1 MTIEVAEINENQSN
15 IILSINRENGILAY
29 TPYNRSTKTYG
40 ETVEFSNTSLN
51 VERKV
56 YSRTNL
62 DVDHKAGTY
71 KYTPDQNR
79 TGNIYNGKFRYD
91 GSNIA
96 YTYGKGFA
104 GIPKFVNVT
113 AKFMSDGKEIKPAV
127 TQKGIQSQSYIFL
140 ENYPIE
146 GYSQTTV
153 SGVKSGKVGKSD
165 ITVIYN
171 YVEDYDAA
179 KHDIVIDPAS
189 SGDTKIIGT
198 GFPGDTIVFT
208 DSSGEKIGE
217 GVVDSNGDYDITLDR
232 PLIGDEIITGQP
244 ITNGIKGNKENVVVY
259 NREKHKVTIEQP
271 VENDIIVKGKGIA
284 GDLLILKDGNGIN
297 IGETT
302 VNDDGSYTIN
312 VSRPL
317 IGNEEI
323 KVIPYTNDIEG
334 METKSTVLDKDAHK
348 PTVNKPGSGETN
360 VTGKGTP
367 GDEIIITDGN
377 GKEIGKGTVDSEGNF
392 DVKTDRPLE
401 PNEVITITPQ
411 TDGKAGTSTKETVF
425 DKDAHKPTVDKP
437 TTGDSNLTGK
447 GTPGDEIIITD
458 GKGKEI
464 GKGTVDSEGNFDVK
478 TDRPL
483 EPNEVITIT
492 PQTDGKA
499 GTPTEETVLDKD
511 AHKPTVNKPGSG
523 ETNVTGKGTPGDE
536 IIITDG
542 NGKEIGKGT
551 VDSEGNFDVK
561 TDRPLEPNEVITI
574 TPQTDGKAG
583 TPTEETV
590 LDKDAHKPTVDK
602 PTTGDSN
609 LTGKGTPGDEIII
622 TDGKGKEIGKGTVDS
637 EGNFDV
643 KTDRPLEPNE
653 VITITPQTD
662 GKAGTPTSLK
672 VFDKY
677 SHKPDLNPMKDG
689 DELVSGTGVAGDVVI
704 IIDSKGNEIGKGR
717 VNILGKFSIKLNRKL
732 SGGEE
737 ISAIP
742 YTDGMRGTM
751 ITKSVMH
758 QSDSKNVLPP
768 AGISNNYSFLLL
780 GVLQIVFG
788 IKIYLKRMGE
798 KEL

>member
-367 GDEIIITDGN
+367 GDEIIITDG
-377 GKEIGKGTVDSEGNF
+377 K
-392 DVKTDRPLE
+392 R
-401 PNEVITITPQ
+401 
-411 TDGKAGTSTKETVF
+411 
-425 DKDAHKPTVDKP
+425 
-437 TTGDSNLTGK
+437 
-447 GTPGDEIIITD
+447 
-458 GKGKEI
+458 
-464 GKGTVDSEGNFDVK
+464 
-478 TDRPL
+478 
-483 EPNEVITIT
+483 
-492 PQTDGKA
+492 
-499 GTPTEETVLDKD
+499 
-511 AHKPTVNKPGSG
+511 
-523 ETNVTGKGTPGDE
+523 
-536 IIITDG
+536 
-542 NGKEIGKGT
+542 
-551 VDSEGNFDVK
+551 
-561 TDRPLEPNEVITI
+561 
-574 TPQTDGKAG
+574 
-583 TPTEETV
+583 
-590 LDKDAHKPTVDK
+590 
-602 PTTGDSN
+602 
-609 LTGKGTPGDEIII
+609 
-622 TDGKGKEIGKGTVDS
+622 KEIGKGTVDS

-717 VNILGKFSIKLNRKL
+717 VNILAKFSIKLNRKL

>member
-367 GDEIIITDGN
+367 GDEIIITDGK

-411 TDGKAGTSTKETVF
+411 TDGKAGTPAEETVF
-425 DKDAHKPTVDKP
+425 DKDAHKPTVNKP
-437 TTGDSNLTGK
+437 GSGETNVTGK

-499 GTPTEETVLDKD
+499 GTPAEETVFDKD

-523 ETNVTGKGTPGDE
+523 ETNV
-536 IIITDG
+536 
-542 NGKEIGKGT
+542 
-551 VDSEGNFDVK
+551 
-561 TDRPLEPNEVITI
+561 
-574 TPQTDGKAG
+574 
-583 TPTEETV
+583 
-590 LDKDAHKPTVDK
+590 
-602 PTTGDSN
+602 
-609 LTGKGTPGDEIII
+609 TGKGTPGDEIII

-653 VITITPQTD
+653 VITITPQT
-662 GKAGTPTSLK
+662 
-672 VFDKY
+672 
-677 SHKPDLNPMKDG
+677 
-689 DELVSGTGVAGDVVI
+689 
-704 IIDSKGNEIGKGR
+704 
-717 VNILGKFSIKLNRKL
+717 
-732 SGGEE
+732 
-737 ISAIP
+737 
-742 YTDGMRGTM
+742 
-751 ITKSVMH
+751 
-758 QSDSKNVLPP
+758 
-768 AGISNNYSFLLL
+768 
-780 GVLQIVFG
+780 
-788 IKIYLKRMGE
+788 
-798 KEL
+798 

>member
-348 PTVNKPGSGETN
+348 PTV
-360 VTGKGTP
+360 
-367 GDEIIITDGN
+367 
-377 GKEIGKGTVDSEGNF
+377 
-392 DVKTDRPLE
+392 
-401 PNEVITITPQ
+401 
-411 TDGKAGTSTKETVF
+411 
-425 DKDAHKPTVDKP
+425 
-437 TTGDSNLTGK
+437 
-447 GTPGDEIIITD
+447 
-458 GKGKEI
+458 
-464 GKGTVDSEGNFDVK
+464 
-478 TDRPL
+478 
-483 EPNEVITIT
+483 
-492 PQTDGKA
+492 
-499 GTPTEETVLDKD
+499 
-511 AHKPTVNKPGSG
+511 
-523 ETNVTGKGTPGDE
+523 
-536 IIITDG
+536 
-542 NGKEIGKGT
+542 
-551 VDSEGNFDVK
+551 
-561 TDRPLEPNEVITI
+561 
-574 TPQTDGKAG
+574 
-583 TPTEETV
+583 
-590 LDKDAHKPTVDK
+590 DK

>member
-367 GDEIIITDGN
+367 GDEIIITDG
-377 GKEIGKGTVDSEGNF
+377 
-392 DVKTDRPLE
+392 
-401 PNEVITITPQ
+401 
-411 TDGKAGTSTKETVF
+411 
-425 DKDAHKPTVDKP
+425 
-437 TTGDSNLTGK
+437 
-447 GTPGDEIIITD
+447 
-458 GKGKEI
+458 KGKEI

-499 GTPTEETVLDKD
+499 
-511 AHKPTVNKPGSG
+511 
-523 ETNVTGKGTPGDE
+523 
-536 IIITDG
+536 
-542 NGKEIGKGT
+542 
-551 VDSEGNFDVK
+551 
-561 TDRPLEPNEVITI
+561 
-574 TPQTDGKAG
+574 
-583 TPTEETV
+583 
-590 LDKDAHKPTVDK
+590 
-602 PTTGDSN
+602 
-609 LTGKGTPGDEIII
+609 
-622 TDGKGKEIGKGTVDS
+622 
-637 EGNFDV
+637 
-643 KTDRPLEPNE
+643 
-653 VITITPQTD
+653 
-662 GKAGTPTSLK
+662 
-672 VFDKY
+672 
-677 SHKPDLNPMKDG
+677 
-689 DELVSGTGVAGDVVI
+689 
-704 IIDSKGNEIGKGR
+704 
-717 VNILGKFSIKLNRKL
+717 
-732 SGGEE
+732 
-737 ISAIP
+737 
-742 YTDGMRGTM
+742 
-751 ITKSVMH
+751 
-758 QSDSKNVLPP
+758 
-768 AGISNNYSFLLL
+768 
-780 GVLQIVFG
+780 
-788 IKIYLKRMGE
+788 
-798 KEL
+798 

>member
-367 GDEIIITDGN
+367 GDEIIITDG
-377 GKEIGKGTVDSEGNF
+377 
-392 DVKTDRPLE
+392 
-401 PNEVITITPQ
+401 
-411 TDGKAGTSTKETVF
+411 
-425 DKDAHKPTVDKP
+425 
-437 TTGDSNLTGK
+437 
-447 GTPGDEIIITD
+447 
-458 GKGKEI
+458 KGKEI

-499 GTPTEETVLDKD
+499 GTPAEET
-511 AHKPTVNKPGSG
+511 
-523 ETNVTGKGTPGDE
+523 
-536 IIITDG
+536 
-542 NGKEIGKGT
+542 
-551 VDSEGNFDVK
+551 
-561 TDRPLEPNEVITI
+561 
-574 TPQTDGKAG
+574 
-583 TPTEETV
+583 
-590 LDKDAHKPTVDK
+590 
-602 PTTGDSN
+602 
-609 LTGKGTPGDEIII
+609 
-622 TDGKGKEIGKGTVDS
+622 
-637 EGNFDV
+637 
-643 KTDRPLEPNE
+643 
-653 VITITPQTD
+653 
-662 GKAGTPTSLK
+662 
-672 VFDKY
+672 
-677 SHKPDLNPMKDG
+677 
-689 DELVSGTGVAGDVVI
+689 
-704 IIDSKGNEIGKGR
+704 
-717 VNILGKFSIKLNRKL
+717 
-732 SGGEE
+732 
-737 ISAIP
+737 
-742 YTDGMRGTM
+742 
-751 ITKSVMH
+751 
-758 QSDSKNVLPP
+758 
-768 AGISNNYSFLLL
+768 
-780 GVLQIVFG
+780 
-788 IKIYLKRMGE
+788 
-798 KEL
+798 